1 MGLFDF
7 VKEAGEK
14 IWDSVSSHDDAATK
28 IQDHLKKLGIPDA
41 DKVQVNV
48 DGDKATVNGDGISQ
62 ELKEK
67 ILVAIGNVAG
77 ISNVEDNV
85 KTNDAG
91 TESKF
96 YTVKSGDTLSGIAKQ
111 VYGDANQYNKI
122 FEANKPMLSHP
133 DKIYPGQ
140 SLRIPA

>member
-14 IWDSVSSHDDAATK
+14 IWDSVTSHDDAATK

-41 DKVQVNV
+41 DKVKVNV
-48 DGDKATVNGDGISQ
+48 DGDKATVSGEGISQ

-85 KTNDAG
+85 KTTD
-91 TESKF
+91 TTTDSKF

>member
-14 IWDSVSSHDDAATK
+14 IWDSVTSHDDAATK
-28 IQDHLKKLGIPDA
+28 IQDHLKKLGIPGA

-48 DGDKATVNGDGISQ
+48 EGDKATVSGDGISQ

-85 KTNDAG
+85 KTTDTAS
-91 TESKF
+91 ESKF